1 MAKTYKV
8 LMRQILFDIAD
19 FEAESEEEAIEM
31 AKKELDPEEIEDN
44 LYSVIEITDEN
55 GNVEIPPRD
64 SIDAMIY
71 GNRKEP

>member
-1 MAKTYKV
+1 MAKTYKI

-19 FEAESEEEAIEM
+19 FEAENEEEAIEM

-55 GNVEIPPRD
+55 GNVEIPPRE

-71 GNRKEP
+71 RNRKEP

>member
-44 LYSVIEITDEN
+44 LYSVIEIIDEN
-55 GNVEIPPRD
+55 GNVEIPARD
-64 SIDAMIY
+64 NIDAMIY